1 MGNVM
6 GPWRHGTYWR
16 KAERWEP
23 VGQLAEMKADADID
37 AEHRFVTVNANGK
50 AARAGT
56 GAFVVGIGWAQQET
70 PNYEVGVL
78 VTGGRQA
85 PPQRSP
91 WPVGLNL
98 KSSNSGRGVPTTDDG
113 DNVGAVALEAGDQGD
128 VVQVLVTPGR
138 RY

>member
-23 VGQLAEMKADADID
+23 VGQLAEMKADAGID
-37 AEHRFVTVNANGK
+37 AEHRFVTVNADGK

-78 VTGGRQA
+78 VTGVAKLLLSAAVARGAQ
-85 PPQRSP
+85 
-91 WPVGLNL
+91 L